1 MPNDSS
7 QSAHPTAKADRNF
20 AICRRLIENPRV
32 RYEDLA
38 TEFDVSRQNIHMI
51 VKRFMHRTPGGEFWK
66 KKRAIVPPRDWS
78 GGSPS

>member
-7 QSAHPTAKADRNF
+7 PRAHPTAKADRNF

-38 TEFDVSRQNIHMI
+38 LEFDVTRQNIHMI
-51 VKRFMHRTPGGEFWK
+51 VKRFMHRTPGGETWK

-78 GGSPS
+78 GG